1 MAQDYKHA
9 VLDLVLESRFWR
21 AAAGHVSIKLR
32 REERHVA
39 RRARITSPAWAK
51 LARRGATSG
60 TRSVTWPRPLVRPS
74 MLSKRVEL
82 SGKRDGGAVQV
93 LAWMRR
99 LWL

>member
-1 MAQDYKHA
+1 MAHDYKHA
-9 VLDLVLESRFWR
+9 VLDMVLVEPVLESRAR
-21 AAAGHVSIKLR
+21 VLQTS
-32 REERHVA
+32 EERHVA

>member
-9 VLDLVLESRFWR
+9 VLDMVLVEPVLESRSR
-21 AAAGHVSIKLR
+21 ARAHQTS
-32 REERHVA
+32 EECHVA